1 MRLFSHAGVGD
12 DQPMK
17 TAAPH
22 LQRARMA
29 ALDLTSDGEVP
40 EWVHLLPT
48 ANGEAQTQD
57 ARGPYHV
64 ADAAAIIAASFADQA
79 KLQIDENHSEDLRAS
94 KGEPSPAR
102 GWITEMQARADGI
115 WGKVEWTASGR
126 ALVADKAYRA
136 MSPVILHD
144 AGKKIA
150 SILRASLV
158 NRPNFRGL
166 ATLNQETAMN
176 PMDQIA
182 EACGLSA
189 GASADAIVTA
199 IQAMKGKDTGPA
211 LQSALAA
218 IGTAL
223 GVVGTQEAILAAA
236 AAKAVAKPAEIAA
249 LQAEMAGIATELT
262 TLKTSGARAAAE
274 AFVDGAIKERRVGVK
289 PLRDHYI
296 ARHMVG
302 SADVEKEINAMPTLG
317 ASGMVTAPPAASD
330 GAVTS
335 LNAEQVAVA
344 AALGIPQE
352 TYLATLKADRAKKE
366 A

>member
-1 MRLFSHAGVGD
+1 
-12 DQPMK
+12 MK

-29 ALDLTSDGEVP
+29 ALDLAEAADVP

-48 ANGEAQTQD
+48 EKGAVQTQD

-64 ADAAAIIAASFADQA
+64 VDADAIIAASFAEQA
-79 KLQIDENHSEDLRAS
+79 KLQIDENHSEDLRAG

-115 WGKVEWTASGR
+115 WGKVEWTAAGR

-166 ATLNQETAMN
+166 ATLNQETSMN
-176 PMDQIA
+176 GMDKIA
-182 EACGLSA
+182 EALGLPADAEA
-189 GASADAIVTA
+189 GAIISAIK
-199 IQAMKGKDTGPA
+199 AMKGKDTEPA
-211 LQSALAA
+211 LQSALTA

-223 GVVGTQEAILAAA
+223 GVEGTQEAILAAA
-236 AAKAVAKPAEIAA
+236 ATKAVAKPAEIAA
-249 LQAEMAGIATELT
+249 LQSEMAGMATELAT
-262 TLKTSGARAAAE
+262 IKTAGAKAAAE

-302 SADVEKEINAMPTLG
+302 SADVEKEIAAMPTLE
-317 ASGMVTAPPAASD
+317 ASGMVQLPPAAKD
-330 GAVTS
+330 GAVS
-335 LNAEQVAVA
+335 LNAAQLEAA
-344 AALGIPQE
+344 AALGIDPKDYAK
-352 TYLATLKADRAKKE
+352 TLAEE
-366 A
+366 AR